1 MVVETA
7 SPLVLLLL
15 INIGLSGAC
24 LYILVRY
31 HLVPQKS
38 KKKR

>member
-1 MVVETA
+1 MIVETA

-31 HLVPQKS
+31 HFPLKE
-38 KKKR
+38 KKK